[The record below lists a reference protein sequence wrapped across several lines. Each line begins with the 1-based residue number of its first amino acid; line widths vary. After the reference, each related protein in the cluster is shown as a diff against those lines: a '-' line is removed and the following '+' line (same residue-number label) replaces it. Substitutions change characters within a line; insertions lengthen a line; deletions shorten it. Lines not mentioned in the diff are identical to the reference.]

1 MAVSPTTLPIP
12 AVDDRKLYEL
22 RATRHAL
29 PTLTVAKEMEL
40 FERLEKG
47 PKTIE
52 EIAEEL
58 QLTPRAAEAMTI
70 VVTALGFLARYNDGQ
85 YGLTDLART
94 YLLPTSPFYY
104 HELMQEDD
112 PSVEQ
117 LRRVFRSDDQPIQPI
132 AVKMRDLTDKQVEN
146 FINRMH
152 TITLPAAR
160 GLADQEVFGSMD
172 KLLDVGGGSGSLCLG
187 IANRHPK
194 IQCTI
199 MDFERVCQISQR
211 NIGKHKLVNSVT
223 TVAADMFSDPWP
235 SNYDGVLFGNIFH
248 DWDWKSCQYLA
259 RQALKTLNPGGRI
272 CLHEMLLNEF
282 KDGPLVVACYSVAML
297 LHERGKQYTAM
308 ELQTLLTETGFV
320 DFQTRS
326 TFGYYSLITAVK
338 P

>member
-29 PTLTVAKEMEL
+29 PTLAIAKEMEL

-52 EIAEEL
+52 KIAEEL

-70 VVTALGFLARYNDGQ
+70 VVTALGFLARYNDEQ

-160 GLADQEVFGSMD
+160 GLADQEVLAPWINFLMLEVVQD
-172 KLLDVGGGSGSLCLG
+172 HFAWALPT
-187 IANRHPK
+187 I
-194 IQCTI
+194 IQ
-199 MDFERVCQISQR
+199 
-211 NIGKHKLVNSVT
+211 K
-223 TVAADMFSDPWP
+223 
-235 SNYDGVLFGNIFH
+235 
-248 DWDWKSCQYLA
+248 
-259 RQALKTLNPGGRI
+259 
-272 CLHEMLLNEF
+272 
-282 KDGPLVVACYSVAML
+282 YSVQSWILKESAKFPKEIL
-297 LHERGKQYTAM
+297 AN
-308 ELQTLLTETGFV
+308 
-320 DFQTRS
+320 
-326 TFGYYSLITAVK
+326 INW
-338 P
+338 

>member
-1 MAVSPTTLPIP
+1 MEVSTTTFPIP
-12 AVDDRKLYEL
+12 PADDRKLYEL

-29 PTLTVAKEMEL
+29 PTLAVAQEMEL

-52 EIAEEL
+52 EITEEL
-58 QLTPRAAEAMTI
+58 QLTARATEAMII

-104 HELMQEDD
+104 HELIQEND
-112 PSVEQ
+112 PAVEQ
-117 LRRVFRSDDQPIQPI
+117 LRRAFRSDDQPIQPI
-132 AVKMRDLTDKQVEN
+132 AVTMRDLEDKQVEN
-146 FINRMH
+146 FINHMH
-152 TITLPAAR
+152 TITLPAAS
-160 GLADQEVFGSMD
+160 GLANQKVFGSID
-172 KLLDVGGGSGSLCLG
+172 KLLDVGGGSGSLCLA
-187 IANRHPK
+187 IANRYPQT
-194 IQCTI
+194 QCTI
-199 MDFERVCQISQR
+199 MDFERVCQIAQR
-211 NIGKHKLVNSVT
+211 NIAKHELANHVKTVT
-223 TVAADMFSDPWP
+223 ADMFSDPWP

-259 RQALKTLNPGGRI
+259 RQAFKTLNPGGTI

-297 LHERGKQYTAM
+297 LHEKGKQYTAT
-308 ELQTLLTETGFV
+308 ELQTLLTEVGFV
-320 DFQTRS
+320 DFQARS
-326 TFGYYSLITAVK
+326 SFGYYSLVTAIK